1 MTKIKK
7 VLAALLALL
16 MIFSSV
22 SVMAFADDSTVNG
35 TTVTFA
41 TKFFKQVDG
50 SWVETTRAKPG
61 ETVKARV
68 YLGTDYFS
76 NSSDLLFFYD
86 KGFFT
91 HSYGEYNELEVN
103 REEGSF
109 AKVNG
114 ASGYFMTDANIDL
127 SDLAAKGYV
136 DSDFLASHGAFAV
149 SLMLGVDNN
158 VKYSADTWL
167 FEFTLKV
174 ADDATGEGDL
184 FVVENTVKT
193 AGTREDA
200 HIDVPRGEADGGL
213 FNIESMALWTPTVV
227 ISSQPV
233 SVMST
238 LVFKAED
245 ATTVTGQTEFS
256 GVIGTAVTAPT
267 VEKTGYTFVG
277 WKNES
282 GEIVAAPTEIP
293 AENLTLTAE
302 WVKNVTV
309 TFDTDGGSTIDPAPY
324 TDKTPGTELVA
335 PADPTKEG
343 YTFLGWMDASGNVVE
358 IPNVFPTSDVT
369 YTAKW
374 ALNVKM
380 NFIVDGEVKQSFDG
394 YAGQE
399 FDTSKVNEPS
409 KTGYYF
415 IGWSSSVPSSF
426 PEATTDYVAQW
437 DTYTYEVRY
446 YVDGAFVATNRVPYG
461 SVIKTDVPG
470 ASAPVGYELTG
481 WFTDPDCTVPFVEG
495 TVMSAAN
502 LKLYAK
508 TKVKTYTST
517 FNAAGGKF
525 ADGKEETT
533 VDTDYGEAIIAPAAP
548 TLEGYTFA
556 GWTPDV
562 GFMDENGGKTY
573 YATWVANDYN
583 VVYYVD
589 GEVYDTLDIAFGEK
603 LEVPSEPG
611 RTGRTFIG
619 WTDTEG
625 SDTIVDPTTFV
636 MNESG
641 YKFYAVFS
649 DNTYN
654 AIFYLTQADK
664 DNGVVFKTVPTVY
677 GQQIAAPEATARAGY
692 TFLAWSPAPGAMP
705 ANDLEFVG
713 TWKANTYTIK
723 FFIDADAAE
732 ALETVT
738 ADFGETIAAPKTPSK
753 EGYTF
758 VEWSPEVPETMP
770 VVEGEFLRINATWKV
785 NEYTIAFDSD
795 GGTPVSPITQD
806 YGTAVTAPAAPTKT
820 GYDFVGWFAD
830 GADEAYVFTTM
841 PAIDNETATLTLTAR
856 WTAKSYD
863 PKDGLGVKF
872 NANGGAFA
880 DGETEKLVAATFNEA
895 ITAPEGDPVRSGYD
909 FLGWSKN
916 SGATIP
922 AELGTL
928 TQEITAD
935 STVVF
940 YAVWKV
946 ETYPAENGIT
956 FNADGG
962 AFVDGETVKRVAAT
976 YGEAIAAPAAP
987 TRTGYTFEGW
997 ASESGAQ
1004 TGSHDL
1010 GNLTVDLDETTL
1022 TYYAAWKAI
1031 SYSENNGVKFDA
1043 NTGAF
1048 ANGMTTVRVAAT
1060 FDQPIVAPA
1069 EEPIKAGHTFK
1080 GWAATSTAT
1089 EPLESLGNL
1098 TQVIDPDAP
1107 LTFYAVWE
1115 KETYIGKITFN
1126 ANNGAFD
1133 DGETVKAID
1142 ITFGDAIVAPGVPTR
1157 TGYVFKG
1164 WATSAGALAGS
1175 TDLGNLTTDLSDTSI
1190 TYYAVWAEADG
1201 VEYTVKVYIM
1211 NTEGVYGDPE
1221 VKVTTGK
1228 TGDAVSAD
1236 KFYTLTD
1243 GLVLDSAYADE
1254 ARTGV
1259 IAADGSTVLE
1269 VHIKRNTY
1277 TFSVIVDGV
1286 LTKNDYYFGAI
1297 VAEPETP
1304 SKVGYTFTGW
1314 DGTVPATMPAND
1326 VTVTATWKI
1335 NQYTITFDTDGGTV
1349 IAPITQDYN
1358 TAVAR
1363 PADPTKTGYTFAG
1376 WDKTI
1381 PENMPAEN
1389 ITVKALWTINQY
1401 TITFDTDGGRDVP
1414 AITQDYGTDVAAPAD
1429 PTKTGYTFAGWDK
1442 AIPATMPAEN
1452 VTITAKWNVNQYTI
1466 TFDTDGGNSI
1476 APITQD
1482 FGTDVVAPADPTKT
1496 GYTFA
1501 GWDREIPS
1509 TMPAE
1514 SITVK
1519 AQWKINQYT
1528 ITFDTDGGTAIDPIT
1543 QDYNTA
1549 VVAPA
1554 DPTKEGY
1561 TFAGWDATIPATM
1574 PAKDT
1579 VIKAKWT
1586 VNKYTITFDVDGGSY
1601 VAPITQNY
1609 GTEIVAPADPTKTG
1623 YTFAGW
1629 DTEIPST
1636 MPAGDM
1642 TIKAKWT
1649 VNQYTITVD
1658 TDGGT
1663 AIAPITQDYG
1673 TDVVAPA
1680 APTKTGYTFA
1690 GWSEAFPSTMPAGD
1704 MTIKALWTVKTFDP
1718 EVNGKGVKFNANG
1731 GAFADGSTETLV
1743 KATFGEA
1750 IAAPAAPVRAGYTFA
1765 GWAAT
1770 AESKVALA
1778 DLGTLDVDLDDGE
1791 VIFYAVWTEADG
1803 VNYSVEIY
1811 VQATDGSYAL
1821 SKTETASGKTG
1832 SAVTVEGFYT
1842 VEEGFEHNAAHE
1854 GAVESGVIAADGSTV
1869 LKVYIARKTYSASF
1883 EGVEEPVKALYGA
1896 PIAAPAAP
1904 AVPGKTFIKWVDADG
1919 NEPSTMPIGGASF
1932 TAVYETLTY
1941 NVKYYVD
1948 GEFKGSYRLSSGTA
1962 IPTSYIGYEV
1972 PEGYEFSGWFTD
1984 SAMTIALADGAVV
1997 EAADVS
2003 LYGKTTA
2010 KIVNVVFS
2018 AGEGA
2023 FADGATEKTVPTAFG
2038 DLIVAPADDQLVRE
2052 GYKFVGWDREV
2063 GYLDTMTPATYVAT
2077 WEAIA
2082 DKYTVTFI
2090 SNGEEYEK
2098 FTMAVGEVIDFPA
2111 DPYLEGATFDGWYDD
2126 NGVRL
2131 VEGAIMPAADVV
2143 YTARFV
2149 TTGYTVRFYQY
2160 EASEHGPAGVEN
2172 PQFIDYTYTAGVKYG
2187 DEIVLP
2193 ATPTTVNT
2201 NHYTFLGWFDADG
2214 NKYEAGATMPA
2225 LADGETELKLYPR
2238 YERITVKLVPADG
2251 TTTVIER
2258 YTTGKVI
2265 VKEQLA
2271 DNTVTDTVYQPAT
2284 AGDYSRWFIYGL
2296 PGSRLSGTNIK
2307 NGKYFTVKGDG
2318 RFVITPVNGNGYGT
2332 GALVQVYDCA
2342 TGEDVLV
2349 EQFYI
2354 VYFGDL
2360 DGDAKVTSFDLTL
2373 AKTEIGKKVWS
2384 SSRKGIPY
2392 MVKAADLDGDT
2403 KFTSFDLSVL
2413 IAVIGKTKK
2422 IDQVTGIA
2430 S

>member
-1 MTKIKK
+1 
-7 VLAALLALL
+7 
-16 MIFSSV
+16 
-22 SVMAFADDSTVNG
+22 
-35 TTVTFA
+35 
-41 TKFFKQVDG
+41 
-50 SWVETTRAKPG
+50 
-61 ETVKARV
+61 
-68 YLGTDYFS
+68 
-76 NSSDLLFFYD
+76 
-86 KGFFT
+86 
-91 HSYGEYNELEVN
+91 
-103 REEGSF
+103 
-109 AKVNG
+109 
-114 ASGYFMTDANIDL
+114 
-127 SDLAAKGYV
+127 
-136 DSDFLASHGAFAV
+136 
-149 SLMLGVDNN
+149 
-158 VKYSADTWL
+158 
-167 FEFTLKV
+167 
-174 ADDATGEGDL
+174 
-184 FVVENTVKT
+184 
-193 AGTREDA
+193 
-200 HIDVPRGEADGGL
+200 
-213 FNIESMALWTPTVV
+213 
-227 ISSQPV
+227 
-233 SVMST
+233 
-238 LVFKAED
+238 
-245 ATTVTGQTEFS
+245 
-256 GVIGTAVTAPT
+256 
-267 VEKTGYTFVG
+267 
-277 WKNES
+277 
-282 GEIVAAPTEIP
+282 
-293 AENLTLTAE
+293 
-302 WVKNVTV
+302 
-309 TFDTDGGSTIDPAPY
+309 
-324 TDKTPGTELVA
+324 
-335 PADPTKEG
+335 
-343 YTFLGWMDASGNVVE
+343 
-358 IPNVFPTSDVT
+358 
-369 YTAKW
+369 
-374 ALNVKM
+374 
-380 NFIVDGEVKQSFDG
+380 
-394 YAGQE
+394 
-399 FDTSKVNEPS
+399 
-409 KTGYYF
+409 
-415 IGWSSSVPSSF
+415 
-426 PEATTDYVAQW
+426 
-437 DTYTYEVRY
+437 
-446 YVDGAFVATNRVPYG
+446 
-461 SVIKTDVPG
+461 
-470 ASAPVGYELTG
+470 
-481 WFTDPDCTVPFVEG
+481 
-495 TVMSAAN
+495 
-502 LKLYAK
+502 
-508 TKVKTYTST
+508 
-517 FNAAGGKF
+517 
-525 ADGKEETT
+525 
-533 VDTDYGEAIIAPAAP
+533 
-548 TLEGYTFA
+548 
-556 GWTPDV
+556 
-562 GFMDENGGKTY
+562 
-573 YATWVANDYN
+573 
-583 VVYYVD
+583 
-589 GEVYDTLDIAFGEK
+589 
-603 LEVPSEPG
+603 
-611 RTGRTFIG
+611 
-619 WTDTEG
+619 
-625 SDTIVDPTTFV
+625 
-636 MNESG
+636 
-641 YKFYAVFS
+641 
-649 DNTYN
+649 
-654 AIFYLTQADK
+654 
-664 DNGVVFKTVPTVY
+664 
-677 GQQIAAPEATARAGY
+677 
-692 TFLAWSPAPGAMP
+692 
-705 ANDLEFVG
+705 
-713 TWKANTYTIK
+713 
-723 FFIDADAAE
+723 
-732 ALETVT
+732 
-738 ADFGETIAAPKTPSK
+738 
-753 EGYTF
+753 
-758 VEWSPEVPETMP
+758 
-770 VVEGEFLRINATWKV
+770 
-785 NEYTIAFDSD
+785 
-795 GGTPVSPITQD
+795 
-806 YGTAVTAPAAPTKT
+806 
-820 GYDFVGWFAD
+820 
-830 GADEAYVFTTM
+830 
-841 PAIDNETATLTLTAR
+841 
-856 WTAKSYD
+856 
-863 PKDGLGVKF
+863 
-872 NANGGAFA
+872 
-880 DGETEKLVAATFNEA
+880 
-895 ITAPEGDPVRSGYD
+895 
-909 FLGWSKN
+909 
-916 SGATIP
+916 
-922 AELGTL
+922 
-928 TQEITAD
+928 
-935 STVVF
+935 
-940 YAVWKV
+940 
-946 ETYPAENGIT
+946 
-956 FNADGG
+956 
-962 AFVDGETVKRVAAT
+962 
-976 YGEAIAAPAAP
+976 
-987 TRTGYTFEGW
+987 
-997 ASESGAQ
+997 
-1004 TGSHDL
+1004 
-1010 GNLTVDLDETTL
+1010 
-1022 TYYAAWKAI
+1022 
-1031 SYSENNGVKFDA
+1031 
-1043 NTGAF
+1043 
-1048 ANGMTTVRVAAT
+1048 
-1060 FDQPIVAPA
+1060 
-1069 EEPIKAGHTFK
+1069 
-1080 GWAATSTAT
+1080 
-1089 EPLESLGNL
+1089 
-1098 TQVIDPDAP
+1098 
-1107 LTFYAVWE
+1107 
-1115 KETYIGKITFN
+1115 
-1126 ANNGAFD
+1126 
-1133 DGETVKAID
+1133 
-1142 ITFGDAIVAPGVPTR
+1142 
-1157 TGYVFKG
+1157 
-1164 WATSAGALAGS
+1164 
-1175 TDLGNLTTDLSDTSI
+1175 
-1190 TYYAVWAEADG
+1190 
-1201 VEYTVKVYIM
+1201 
-1211 NTEGVYGDPE
+1211 
-1221 VKVTTGK
+1221 
-1228 TGDAVSAD
+1228 
-1236 KFYTLTD
+1236 
-1243 GLVLDSAYADE
+1243 
-1254 ARTGV
+1254 
-1259 IAADGSTVLE
+1259 
-1269 VHIKRNTY
+1269 
-1277 TFSVIVDGV
+1277 
-1286 LTKNDYYFGAI
+1286 
-1297 VAEPETP
+1297 
-1304 SKVGYTFTGW
+1304 
-1314 DGTVPATMPAND
+1314 
-1326 VTVTATWKI
+1326 
-1335 NQYTITFDTDGGTV
+1335 
-1349 IAPITQDYN
+1349 
-1358 TAVAR
+1358 
-1363 PADPTKTGYTFAG
+1363 
-1376 WDKTI
+1376 
-1381 PENMPAEN
+1381 
-1389 ITVKALWTINQY
+1389 
-1401 TITFDTDGGRDVP
+1401 
-1414 AITQDYGTDVAAPAD
+1414 
-1429 PTKTGYTFAGWDK
+1429 
-1442 AIPATMPAEN
+1442 
-1452 VTITAKWNVNQYTI
+1452 
-1466 TFDTDGGNSI
+1466 
-1476 APITQD
+1476 
-1482 FGTDVVAPADPTKT
+1482 
-1496 GYTFA
+1496 
-1501 GWDREIPS
+1501 
-1509 TMPAE
+1509 MPAE

-1984 SAMTIALADGAVV
+1984 SAMTTALADGAVV

-2258 YTTGKVI
+2258 YTTGKAI

-2271 DNTVTDTVYQPAT
+2271 DNTVTDTIYQPAT

>member
-22 SVMAFADDSTVNG
+22 SVMAFADNSTVNG

-200 HIDVPRGEADGGL
+200 HIDVPRGEADGTL
-213 FNIESMALWTPTVV
+213 DNILSMAEWTPTVV

-394 YAGQE
+394 YAGQA

-495 TVMSAAN
+495 TVMGAAN
-502 LKLYAK
+502 LKLYTK

-962 AFVDGETVKRVAAT
+962 AFADGETVKRIAAT
-976 YGEAIAAPAAP
+976 YGEAIEAPAAP

-1031 SYSENNGVKFDA
+1031 SYSENNGVRFDA

-1133 DGETVKAID
+1133 DGDTVKAID

-1164 WATSAGALAGS
+1164 WAASAGALAGS

-1401 TITFDTDGGRDVP
+1401 TITFDTDGGSDVP

-1429 PTKTGYTFAGWDK
+1429 PTKTGYTFAGWD
-1442 AIPATMPAEN
+1442 
-1452 VTITAKWNVNQYTI
+1452 
-1466 TFDTDGGNSI
+1466 
-1476 APITQD
+1476 
-1482 FGTDVVAPADPTKT
+1482 
-1496 GYTFA
+1496 
-1501 GWDREIPS
+1501 REIPS
-1509 TMPAE
+1509 TMLAE

-1519 AQWKINQYT
+1519 AQWNINQYT

-1680 APTKTGYTFA
+1680 APTKTGYTFT

-1821 SKTETASGKTG
+1821 SKTETATGKTG

-1896 PIAAPAAP
+1896 PIVAPAAP

-1984 SAMTIALADGAVV
+1984 SAMTTALADGAVV

-2126 NGVRL
+2126 NGVKL

-2271 DNTVTDTVYQPAT
+2271 DNTVTDTIYQPAT

-2296 PGSRLSGTNIK
+2296 PGRRLSSNNIK

-2360 DGDAKVTSFDLTL
+2360 DGDAKVTSTDSTL
-2373 AKTEIGKKVWS
+2373 LEKEISNTQWS
-2384 SSRKGIPY
+2384 NPRRGIPY
-2392 MVKAADLDGDT
+2392 LIKAANLDGGARVDST
-2403 KFTSFDLSVL
+2403 DSSLLNRVISGAAT
-2413 IAVIGKTKK
+2413 INQVIGK
-2422 IDQVTGIA
+2422 V

>member
-256 GVIGTAVTAPT
+256 GVIGTVVTAPT

-343 YTFLGWMDASGNVVE
+343 YTFLGWMDANGNVVE

-394 YAGQE
+394 YAGQA

-495 TVMSAAN
+495 TVMGAAN

-962 AFVDGETVKRVAAT
+962 AFADGETVKRVAAT

-1031 SYSENNGVKFDA
+1031 SYSENNGVRFDA

-1080 GWAATSTAT
+1080 GWAATSTAA

-1175 TDLGNLTTDLSDTSI
+1175 TDLGNLITDLSDTSI

-1314 DGTVPATMPAND
+1314 DGTVPATMPANN

-1389 ITVKALWTINQY
+1389 IIVKALWTINQY
-1401 TITFDTDGGRDVP
+1401 TITFDTDGGS
-1414 AITQDYGTDVAAPAD
+1414 DVA
-1429 PTKTGYTFAGWDK
+1429 
-1442 AIPATMPAEN
+1442 
-1452 VTITAKWNVNQYTI
+1452 
-1466 TFDTDGGNSI
+1466 
-1476 APITQD
+1476 
-1482 FGTDVVAPADPTKT
+1482 
-1496 GYTFA
+1496 
-1501 GWDREIPS
+1501 
-1509 TMPAE
+1509 
-1514 SITVK
+1514 
-1519 AQWKINQYT
+1519 
-1528 ITFDTDGGTAIDPIT
+1528 PIT

-1821 SKTETASGKTG
+1821 SKTETATGKTG

-1984 SAMTIALADGAVV
+1984 SAMTVALADGAVV

-2296 PGSRLSGTNIK
+2296 PGRRLSSNNIK

-2318 RFVITPVNGNGYGT
+2318 RFEITPVNGNGYGT

-2342 TGEDVLV
+2342 TGKDVLV

-2360 DGDAKVTSFDLTL
+2360 DGDAKVTSTDSTL
-2373 AKTEIGKKVWS
+2373 LEKEISNTQWS
-2384 SSRKGIPY
+2384 NPRRGIPY
-2392 MVKAADLDGDT
+2392 LIKAANLDGGARVDST
-2403 KFTSFDLSVL
+2403 DSSLLNRVISGAAT
-2413 IAVIGKTKK
+2413 INQVIGK
-2422 IDQVTGIA
+2422 V

>member
-1 MTKIKK
+1 
-7 VLAALLALL
+7 
-16 MIFSSV
+16 
-22 SVMAFADDSTVNG
+22 
-35 TTVTFA
+35 
-41 TKFFKQVDG
+41 
-50 SWVETTRAKPG
+50 
-61 ETVKARV
+61 
-68 YLGTDYFS
+68 
-76 NSSDLLFFYD
+76 
-86 KGFFT
+86 
-91 HSYGEYNELEVN
+91 
-103 REEGSF
+103 
-109 AKVNG
+109 
-114 ASGYFMTDANIDL
+114 
-127 SDLAAKGYV
+127 
-136 DSDFLASHGAFAV
+136 
-149 SLMLGVDNN
+149 
-158 VKYSADTWL
+158 
-167 FEFTLKV
+167 
-174 ADDATGEGDL
+174 
-184 FVVENTVKT
+184 
-193 AGTREDA
+193 
-200 HIDVPRGEADGGL
+200 
-213 FNIESMALWTPTVV
+213 
-227 ISSQPV
+227 
-233 SVMST
+233 
-238 LVFKAED
+238 
-245 ATTVTGQTEFS
+245 
-256 GVIGTAVTAPT
+256 
-267 VEKTGYTFVG
+267 
-277 WKNES
+277 
-282 GEIVAAPTEIP
+282 
-293 AENLTLTAE
+293 
-302 WVKNVTV
+302 
-309 TFDTDGGSTIDPAPY
+309 
-324 TDKTPGTELVA
+324 
-335 PADPTKEG
+335 
-343 YTFLGWMDASGNVVE
+343 
-358 IPNVFPTSDVT
+358 
-369 YTAKW
+369 
-374 ALNVKM
+374 
-380 NFIVDGEVKQSFDG
+380 
-394 YAGQE
+394 
-399 FDTSKVNEPS
+399 
-409 KTGYYF
+409 
-415 IGWSSSVPSSF
+415 
-426 PEATTDYVAQW
+426 
-437 DTYTYEVRY
+437 
-446 YVDGAFVATNRVPYG
+446 
-461 SVIKTDVPG
+461 
-470 ASAPVGYELTG
+470 
-481 WFTDPDCTVPFVEG
+481 
-495 TVMSAAN
+495 
-502 LKLYAK
+502 
-508 TKVKTYTST
+508 
-517 FNAAGGKF
+517 
-525 ADGKEETT
+525 
-533 VDTDYGEAIIAPAAP
+533 
-548 TLEGYTFA
+548 
-556 GWTPDV
+556 
-562 GFMDENGGKTY
+562 
-573 YATWVANDYN
+573 
-583 VVYYVD
+583 
-589 GEVYDTLDIAFGEK
+589 
-603 LEVPSEPG
+603 
-611 RTGRTFIG
+611 
-619 WTDTEG
+619 
-625 SDTIVDPTTFV
+625 
-636 MNESG
+636 
-641 YKFYAVFS
+641 
-649 DNTYN
+649 
-654 AIFYLTQADK
+654 
-664 DNGVVFKTVPTVY
+664 
-677 GQQIAAPEATARAGY
+677 
-692 TFLAWSPAPGAMP
+692 MP

-962 AFVDGETVKRVAAT
+962 AFADGETVKRVAAT

-1277 TFSVIVDGV
+1277 TFSVVVDGV

-1314 DGTVPATMPAND
+1314 DGTVPATMPANN

-1389 ITVKALWTINQY
+1389 IIVKALWTINQY
-1401 TITFDTDGGRDVP
+1401 TIIFDTDGGSDVP

-1984 SAMTIALADGAVV
+1984 SAMTTALAEGAVV

-2098 FTMAVGEVIDFPA
+2098 FTMAVGEVIDFPSE
-2111 DPYLEGATFDGWYDD
+2111 PYVEGSTFDGWYDA
-2126 NGVRL
+2126 NGVKL

-2307 NGKYFTVKGDG
+2307 NGKYFAVKGDG

>member
-200 HIDVPRGEADGGL
+200 HIDVPRGEADGTL
-213 FNIESMALWTPTVV
+213 DNILSMAEWTPTVV

-394 YAGQE
+394 YAGQA

-502 LKLYAK
+502 LKLYTK

-962 AFVDGETVKRVAAT
+962 AFADGETVKRVAAT

-1031 SYSENNGVKFDA
+1031 SYSENNGVRFDA

-1060 FDQPIVAPA
+1060 FDQPIIAPA

-1314 DGTVPATMPAND
+1314 DGTVPATMPANN

-1389 ITVKALWTINQY
+1389 ITVKALWTVNQY
-1401 TITFDTDGGRDVP
+1401 TITFDTDGGSDVP

-1429 PTKTGYTFAGWDK
+1429 PTKT
-1442 AIPATMPAEN
+1442 
-1452 VTITAKWNVNQYTI
+1452 
-1466 TFDTDGGNSI
+1466 
-1476 APITQD
+1476 
-1482 FGTDVVAPADPTKT
+1482 
-1496 GYTFA
+1496 
-1501 GWDREIPS
+1501 
-1509 TMPAE
+1509 
-1514 SITVK
+1514 
-1519 AQWKINQYT
+1519 
-1528 ITFDTDGGTAIDPIT
+1528 
-1543 QDYNTA
+1543 
-1549 VVAPA
+1549 
-1554 DPTKEGY
+1554 GY

-1609 GTEIVAPADPTKTG
+1609 GAEIVAPADPTKTG

-1821 SKTETASGKTG
+1821 SKTETATGKTG

-1854 GAVESGVIAADGSTV
+1854 GAVESGVIVADGSTV

-1904 AVPGKTFIKWVDADG
+1904 AVSGKTFIKWVDADG

-2090 SNGEEYEK
+2090 FNGEEYEK

-2296 PGSRLSGTNIK
+2296 PSRVSGSNMK

-2318 RFVITPVNGNGYGT
+2318 RFDITPVNGNGYGT

-2360 DGDAKVTSFDLTL
+2360 DGNARVTINDKALLNSELNSKHWSL
-2373 AKTEIGKKVWS
+2373 A
-2384 SSRKGIPY
+2384 RNGIYY
-2392 MVKAADLDGDT
+2392 MIKAADLDGNGRVTINDLG
-2403 KFTSFDLSVL
+2403 KFNN
-2413 IAVIGKTKK
+2413 VIDKK
-2422 IDQVTGIA
+2422 MTVDQVSGTA
-2430 S
+2430 K

>member
-136 DSDFLASHGAFAV
+136 DSNFLASHGAFAV

-200 HIDVPRGEADGGL
+200 HIDVPRGEADGTL
-213 FNIESMALWTPTVV
+213 DNILSMAEWTPTVV

-256 GVIGTAVTAPT
+256 GVIGTVVTAPT

-293 AENLTLTAE
+293 AEDLTLTAE

-343 YTFLGWMDASGNVVE
+343 YTFLGWMDADGNVVE

-495 TVMSAAN
+495 TVMGAAN

-589 GEVYDTLDIAFGEK
+589 GEVYDTIDIAFGEK

-723 FFIDADAAE
+723 FFIDADATE

-962 AFVDGETVKRVAAT
+962 AFADGETVKRVAAT

-1031 SYSENNGVKFDA
+1031 SYSENNGVRFDA

-1080 GWAATSTAT
+1080 GWAATSTAA

-1142 ITFGDAIVAPGVPTR
+1142 ITFGDAIVAPGVPAR

-1277 TFSVIVDGV
+1277 TFSVVVDGV

-1314 DGTVPATMPAND
+1314 DGTVPATMPANN

-1401 TITFDTDGGRDVP
+1401 TIIFDTDGGSDVP

-1466 TFDTDGGNSI
+1466 TFDTDGGS
-1476 APITQD
+1476 
-1482 FGTDVVAPADPTKT
+1482 
-1496 GYTFA
+1496 
-1501 GWDREIPS
+1501 
-1509 TMPAE
+1509 
-1514 SITVK
+1514 
-1519 AQWKINQYT
+1519 
-1528 ITFDTDGGTAIDPIT
+1528 AIDPIT

-1984 SAMTIALADGAVV
+1984 SAMTTALAEGAVV

-2098 FTMAVGEVIDFPA
+2098 FTMAVGEVIDFPSE
-2111 DPYLEGATFDGWYDD
+2111 PYVEGSTFDGWYDA
-2126 NGVRL
+2126 NGVKL

-2296 PGSRLSGTNIK
+2296 PSRVSGSNMK

-2360 DGDAKVTSFDLTL
+2360 DGNARVTINDKALLNSELNSKHWSL
-2373 AKTEIGKKVWS
+2373 A
-2384 SSRKGIPY
+2384 RNGIYY
-2392 MVKAADLDGDT
+2392 MIKAADLDGNGRVTINDLG
-2403 KFTSFDLSVL
+2403 KFNN
-2413 IAVIGKTKK
+2413 VIDKK
-2422 IDQVTGIA
+2422 MTVDQVSGTA
-2430 S
+2430 K

>member
-1 MTKIKK
+1 
-7 VLAALLALL
+7 
-16 MIFSSV
+16 
-22 SVMAFADDSTVNG
+22 
-35 TTVTFA
+35 
-41 TKFFKQVDG
+41 
-50 SWVETTRAKPG
+50 
-61 ETVKARV
+61 
-68 YLGTDYFS
+68 
-76 NSSDLLFFYD
+76 
-86 KGFFT
+86 
-91 HSYGEYNELEVN
+91 
-103 REEGSF
+103 
-109 AKVNG
+109 
-114 ASGYFMTDANIDL
+114 
-127 SDLAAKGYV
+127 
-136 DSDFLASHGAFAV
+136 
-149 SLMLGVDNN
+149 
-158 VKYSADTWL
+158 
-167 FEFTLKV
+167 
-174 ADDATGEGDL
+174 
-184 FVVENTVKT
+184 
-193 AGTREDA
+193 
-200 HIDVPRGEADGGL
+200 
-213 FNIESMALWTPTVV
+213 
-227 ISSQPV
+227 
-233 SVMST
+233 
-238 LVFKAED
+238 
-245 ATTVTGQTEFS
+245 
-256 GVIGTAVTAPT
+256 
-267 VEKTGYTFVG
+267 
-277 WKNES
+277 
-282 GEIVAAPTEIP
+282 
-293 AENLTLTAE
+293 
-302 WVKNVTV
+302 
-309 TFDTDGGSTIDPAPY
+309 
-324 TDKTPGTELVA
+324 
-335 PADPTKEG
+335 
-343 YTFLGWMDASGNVVE
+343 
-358 IPNVFPTSDVT
+358 
-369 YTAKW
+369 
-374 ALNVKM
+374 
-380 NFIVDGEVKQSFDG
+380 
-394 YAGQE
+394 
-399 FDTSKVNEPS
+399 
-409 KTGYYF
+409 
-415 IGWSSSVPSSF
+415 
-426 PEATTDYVAQW
+426 
-437 DTYTYEVRY
+437 
-446 YVDGAFVATNRVPYG
+446 
-461 SVIKTDVPG
+461 
-470 ASAPVGYELTG
+470 
-481 WFTDPDCTVPFVEG
+481 
-495 TVMSAAN
+495 
-502 LKLYAK
+502 
-508 TKVKTYTST
+508 
-517 FNAAGGKF
+517 
-525 ADGKEETT
+525 
-533 VDTDYGEAIIAPAAP
+533 
-548 TLEGYTFA
+548 
-556 GWTPDV
+556 
-562 GFMDENGGKTY
+562 
-573 YATWVANDYN
+573 
-583 VVYYVD
+583 
-589 GEVYDTLDIAFGEK
+589 
-603 LEVPSEPG
+603 
-611 RTGRTFIG
+611 
-619 WTDTEG
+619 
-625 SDTIVDPTTFV
+625 

-758 VEWSPEVPETMP
+758 VEWSPEVSETMP

-962 AFVDGETVKRVAAT
+962 AFADGETVKRIAAT

-1031 SYSENNGVKFDA
+1031 SYSENNGVRFDA

-1401 TITFDTDGGRDVP
+1401 TITFDTDGGSDVP

-1429 PTKTGYTFAGWDK
+1429 PTKIGYTFAGWDK

-1731 GAFADGSTETLV
+1731 GTFADGSTETLV

-1984 SAMTIALADGAVV
+1984 SAMTTALADGAVV

-2023 FADGATEKTVPTAFG
+2023 FADGATEKTVPTTFG

-2098 FTMAVGEVIDFPA
+2098 FTMAVDEVIDFPA

-2126 NGVRL
+2126 NGVKL

-2296 PGSRLSGTNIK
+2296 PSRVSGSNMK

-2318 RFVITPVNGNGYGT
+2318 RFDITPVNGNGYGT

-2360 DGDAKVTSFDLTL
+2360 DGNARVTVSDRALL
-2373 AKTEIGKKVWS
+2373 QEEIGAKAWS
-2384 SSRKGIPY
+2384 STRNGTPY
-2392 MVKAADLDGDT
+2392 LIKAADLDGN
-2403 KFTSFDLSVL
+2403 KR
-2413 IAVIGKTKK
+2413 IAIADSGLLAEVVARSKT
-2422 IDQVTGIA
+2422 INQVTGIA

>member
-136 DSDFLASHGAFAV
+136 DSNFLASHGAFAV

-394 YAGQE
+394 YAGQA

-962 AFVDGETVKRVAAT
+962 AFADGETVKRVAAT

-1031 SYSENNGVKFDA
+1031 SYSENNGVRFDA

-1269 VHIKRNTY
+1269 AHIKRNTY

-1389 ITVKALWTINQY
+1389 IIVKALWTINQY
-1401 TITFDTDGGRDVP
+1401 TIIFDTDGGSDVP
-1414 AITQDYGTDVAAPAD
+1414 AITQDYGTDVA
-1429 PTKTGYTFAGWDK
+1429 
-1442 AIPATMPAEN
+1442 
-1452 VTITAKWNVNQYTI
+1452 
-1466 TFDTDGGNSI
+1466 
-1476 APITQD
+1476 
-1482 FGTDVVAPADPTKT
+1482 APADPTKT

-1519 AQWKINQYT
+1519 AQWNINQYT

-1821 SKTETASGKTG
+1821 SKTETATGKTG

-1883 EGVEEPVKALYGA
+1883 EGVDEPVKALYGA

-1984 SAMTIALADGAVV
+1984 SAMTTALADGAVV

-2296 PGSRLSGTNIK
+2296 PSRVSGSNMK

-2318 RFVITPVNGNGYGT
+2318 RFDITPVNGNGYGT

-2360 DGDAKVTSFDLTL
+2360 DGNARVTINDKALLNSELNSKHWSL
-2373 AKTEIGKKVWS
+2373 A
-2384 SSRKGIPY
+2384 RNGIYY
-2392 MVKAADLDGDT
+2392 MIKAADLDGNGRVTINDLG
-2403 KFTSFDLSVL
+2403 KFNN
-2413 IAVIGKTKK
+2413 VIDKK
-2422 IDQVTGIA
+2422 MTVDQVSGTA
-2430 S
+2430 K

>member
-1 MTKIKK
+1 MRYKY
-7 VLAALLALL
+7 
-16 MIFSSV
+16 
-22 SVMAFADDSTVNG
+22 
-35 TTVTFA
+35 
-41 TKFFKQVDG
+41 
-50 SWVETTRAKPG
+50 
-61 ETVKARV
+61 V
-68 YLGTDYFS
+68 Y
-76 NSSDLLFFYD
+76 N
-86 KGFFT
+86 
-91 HSYGEYNELEVN
+91 
-103 REEGSF
+103 
-109 AKVNG
+109 
-114 ASGYFMTDANIDL
+114 
-127 SDLAAKGYV
+127 
-136 DSDFLASHGAFAV
+136 
-149 SLMLGVDNN
+149 
-158 VKYSADTWL
+158 
-167 FEFTLKV
+167 
-174 ADDATGEGDL
+174 
-184 FVVENTVKT
+184 
-193 AGTREDA
+193 
-200 HIDVPRGEADGGL
+200 
-213 FNIESMALWTPTVV
+213 
-227 ISSQPV
+227 
-233 SVMST
+233 
-238 LVFKAED
+238 
-245 ATTVTGQTEFS
+245 
-256 GVIGTAVTAPT
+256 
-267 VEKTGYTFVG
+267 
-277 WKNES
+277 
-282 GEIVAAPTEIP
+282 
-293 AENLTLTAE
+293 
-302 WVKNVTV
+302 
-309 TFDTDGGSTIDPAPY
+309 
-324 TDKTPGTELVA
+324 
-335 PADPTKEG
+335 
-343 YTFLGWMDASGNVVE
+343 
-358 IPNVFPTSDVT
+358 
-369 YTAKW
+369 
-374 ALNVKM
+374 
-380 NFIVDGEVKQSFDG
+380 
-394 YAGQE
+394 
-399 FDTSKVNEPS
+399 
-409 KTGYYF
+409 
-415 IGWSSSVPSSF
+415 
-426 PEATTDYVAQW
+426 
-437 DTYTYEVRY
+437 
-446 YVDGAFVATNRVPYG
+446 
-461 SVIKTDVPG
+461 
-470 ASAPVGYELTG
+470 
-481 WFTDPDCTVPFVEG
+481 
-495 TVMSAAN
+495 
-502 LKLYAK
+502 
-508 TKVKTYTST
+508 
-517 FNAAGGKF
+517 
-525 ADGKEETT
+525 
-533 VDTDYGEAIIAPAAP
+533 
-548 TLEGYTFA
+548 
-556 GWTPDV
+556 
-562 GFMDENGGKTY
+562 
-573 YATWVANDYN
+573 
-583 VVYYVD
+583 
-589 GEVYDTLDIAFGEK
+589 
-603 LEVPSEPG
+603 
-611 RTGRTFIG
+611 
-619 WTDTEG
+619 
-625 SDTIVDPTTFV
+625 
-636 MNESG
+636 
-641 YKFYAVFS
+641 
-649 DNTYN
+649 
-654 AIFYLTQADK
+654 
-664 DNGVVFKTVPTVY
+664 
-677 GQQIAAPEATARAGY
+677 
-692 TFLAWSPAPGAMP
+692 
-705 ANDLEFVG
+705 
-713 TWKANTYTIK
+713 
-723 FFIDADAAE
+723 
-732 ALETVT
+732 
-738 ADFGETIAAPKTPSK
+738 
-753 EGYTF
+753 
-758 VEWSPEVPETMP
+758 
-770 VVEGEFLRINATWKV
+770 
-785 NEYTIAFDSD
+785 
-795 GGTPVSPITQD
+795 
-806 YGTAVTAPAAPTKT
+806 
-820 GYDFVGWFAD
+820 
-830 GADEAYVFTTM
+830 
-841 PAIDNETATLTLTAR
+841 
-856 WTAKSYD
+856 
-863 PKDGLGVKF
+863 
-872 NANGGAFA
+872 
-880 DGETEKLVAATFNEA
+880 
-895 ITAPEGDPVRSGYD
+895 
-909 FLGWSKN
+909 
-916 SGATIP
+916 
-922 AELGTL
+922 
-928 TQEITAD
+928 
-935 STVVF
+935 
-940 YAVWKV
+940 
-946 ETYPAENGIT
+946 
-956 FNADGG
+956 
-962 AFVDGETVKRVAAT
+962 
-976 YGEAIAAPAAP
+976 
-987 TRTGYTFEGW
+987 
-997 ASESGAQ
+997 
-1004 TGSHDL
+1004 
-1010 GNLTVDLDETTL
+1010 
-1022 TYYAAWKAI
+1022 
-1031 SYSENNGVKFDA
+1031 
-1043 NTGAF
+1043 
-1048 ANGMTTVRVAAT
+1048 
-1060 FDQPIVAPA
+1060 
-1069 EEPIKAGHTFK
+1069 
-1080 GWAATSTAT
+1080 
-1089 EPLESLGNL
+1089 
-1098 TQVIDPDAP
+1098 
-1107 LTFYAVWE
+1107 
-1115 KETYIGKITFN
+1115 
-1126 ANNGAFD
+1126 
-1133 DGETVKAID
+1133 
-1142 ITFGDAIVAPGVPTR
+1142 
-1157 TGYVFKG
+1157 
-1164 WATSAGALAGS
+1164 
-1175 TDLGNLTTDLSDTSI
+1175 
-1190 TYYAVWAEADG
+1190 
-1201 VEYTVKVYIM
+1201 
-1211 NTEGVYGDPE
+1211 
-1221 VKVTTGK
+1221 
-1228 TGDAVSAD
+1228 
-1236 KFYTLTD
+1236 
-1243 GLVLDSAYADE
+1243 
-1254 ARTGV
+1254 
-1259 IAADGSTVLE
+1259 
-1269 VHIKRNTY
+1269 
-1277 TFSVIVDGV
+1277 
-1286 LTKNDYYFGAI
+1286 
-1297 VAEPETP
+1297 
-1304 SKVGYTFTGW
+1304 
-1314 DGTVPATMPAND
+1314 
-1326 VTVTATWKI
+1326 
-1335 NQYTITFDTDGGTV
+1335 
-1349 IAPITQDYN
+1349 
-1358 TAVAR
+1358 
-1363 PADPTKTGYTFAG
+1363 
-1376 WDKTI
+1376 
-1381 PENMPAEN
+1381 
-1389 ITVKALWTINQY
+1389 
-1401 TITFDTDGGRDVP
+1401 
-1414 AITQDYGTDVAAPAD
+1414 
-1429 PTKTGYTFAGWDK
+1429 
-1442 AIPATMPAEN
+1442 
-1452 VTITAKWNVNQYTI
+1452 
-1466 TFDTDGGNSI
+1466 
-1476 APITQD
+1476 
-1482 FGTDVVAPADPTKT
+1482 TDVVAPADPTKT

-1519 AQWKINQYT
+1519 AQWKINKYT

-1811 VQATDGSYAL
+1811 VQAIDGSYAL

-1984 SAMTIALADGAVV
+1984 SAMTTALADGAVV

-2131 VEGAIMPAADVV
+2131 VEGAIMPATDVV

-2296 PGSRLSGTNIK
+2296 PGRRLSSNNIK

-2360 DGDAKVTSFDLTL
+2360 DGDAKVTSTDSTL
-2373 AKTEIGKKVWS
+2373 LEKEISNTQWS
-2384 SSRKGIPY
+2384 NPRRGIPY
-2392 MVKAADLDGDT
+2392 LIKAANLDGGARVDST
-2403 KFTSFDLSVL
+2403 DSSLLNRVISGAAT
-2413 IAVIGKTKK
+2413 INQVIGK
-2422 IDQVTGIA
+2422 V

>member
-22 SVMAFADDSTVNG
+22 SVMAFADNSTVNG

-200 HIDVPRGEADGGL
+200 HIDVPRGEADGTL
-213 FNIESMALWTPTVV
+213 DNILSMAEWTPTVV

-394 YAGQE
+394 YAGQA

-495 TVMSAAN
+495 TVMGAAN
-502 LKLYAK
+502 LKLYTK

-962 AFVDGETVKRVAAT
+962 AFADGETVKRIAAT

-1031 SYSENNGVKFDA
+1031 SYSENNGVRFDA

-1133 DGETVKAID
+1133 DGDTVKAID

-1164 WATSAGALAGS
+1164 WAASAGALAGS

-1401 TITFDTDGGRDVP
+1401 TITFDTDGGSDVP
-1414 AITQDYGTDVAAPAD
+1414 AITQDYGTDVA
-1429 PTKTGYTFAGWDK
+1429 
-1442 AIPATMPAEN
+1442 
-1452 VTITAKWNVNQYTI
+1452 
-1466 TFDTDGGNSI
+1466 
-1476 APITQD
+1476 
-1482 FGTDVVAPADPTKT
+1482 
-1496 GYTFA
+1496 
-1501 GWDREIPS
+1501 
-1509 TMPAE
+1509 
-1514 SITVK
+1514 
-1519 AQWKINQYT
+1519 
-1528 ITFDTDGGTAIDPIT
+1528 
-1543 QDYNTA
+1543 
-1549 VVAPA
+1549 
-1554 DPTKEGY
+1554 
-1561 TFAGWDATIPATM
+1561 
-1574 PAKDT
+1574 
-1579 VIKAKWT
+1579 
-1586 VNKYTITFDVDGGSY
+1586 
-1601 VAPITQNY
+1601 
-1609 GTEIVAPADPTKTG
+1609 APADPTKTG

-1680 APTKTGYTFA
+1680 APTKTGYTFT

-1821 SKTETASGKTG
+1821 SKTETATGKTG

-1896 PIAAPAAP
+1896 PIVAPAAP

-1984 SAMTIALADGAVV
+1984 SAMTTALADGAVV

-2126 NGVRL
+2126 NGVKL

-2271 DNTVTDTVYQPAT
+2271 DNTVTDTIYQPAT

-2296 PGSRLSGTNIK
+2296 PGRRLSSNNIK

-2360 DGDAKVTSFDLTL
+2360 DGDAKVTSTDSTL
-2373 AKTEIGKKVWS
+2373 LEKEISNTQWS
-2384 SSRKGIPY
+2384 NPRRGIPY
-2392 MVKAADLDGDT
+2392 LIKAANLDGGARVDST
-2403 KFTSFDLSVL
+2403 DSSLLNRVISGAAT
-2413 IAVIGKTKK
+2413 INQVIGK
-2422 IDQVTGIA
+2422 V

>member
-394 YAGQE
+394 YAGQA

-677 GQQIAAPEATARAGY
+677 GQQIAVPEATARAGY
-692 TFLAWSPAPGAMP
+692 TFLAWSPAPAAMP

-962 AFVDGETVKRVAAT
+962 AFADGETVKRVAAT

-1031 SYSENNGVKFDA
+1031 SYSENNGVRFDA

-1089 EPLESLGNL
+1089 EPLGSLGNL

-1164 WATSAGALAGS
+1164 WAASAGALAGS

-1314 DGTVPATMPAND
+1314 DGTVPATMPANN

-1401 TITFDTDGGRDVP
+1401 TITFDTDGGSDVP
-1414 AITQDYGTDVAAPAD
+1414 AITQDYGTDVAAPAA

-1442 AIPATMPAEN
+1442 AIPA
-1452 VTITAKWNVNQYTI
+1452 
-1466 TFDTDGGNSI
+1466 
-1476 APITQD
+1476 
-1482 FGTDVVAPADPTKT
+1482 
-1496 GYTFA
+1496 
-1501 GWDREIPS
+1501 

-1750 IAAPAAPVRAGYTFA
+1750 IVAPAAPVRAGYTFA

-1984 SAMTIALADGAVV
+1984 SAMTTALAEGAVV

-2271 DNTVTDTVYQPAT
+2271 DNTVTDTIYQPAT

>member
-200 HIDVPRGEADGGL
+200 HIDVPRGEADGTL
-213 FNIESMALWTPTVV
+213 DNILSMAEWTPTVV

-394 YAGQE
+394 YAGQA

-495 TVMSAAN
+495 TVMGAAN
-502 LKLYAK
+502 LKLYTK

-525 ADGKEETT
+525 VDGKEETT

-611 RTGRTFIG
+611 RTGRTFVG

-962 AFVDGETVKRVAAT
+962 AFADGETVKRIAAT

-1031 SYSENNGVKFDA
+1031 SYSENNGVRFDA

-1401 TITFDTDGGRDVP
+1401 TITFDTDGGSDVP

-1442 AIPATMPAEN
+1442 AIPATMPAED

-1496 GYTFA
+1496 GYTFT

-1528 ITFDTDGGTAIDPIT
+1528 ITFDTDGGSDVAPIT

-1658 TDGGT
+1658 TDGGS

-1704 MTIKALWTVKTFDP
+1704 VTIKALWTVKTFDP

-1750 IAAPAAPVRAGYTFA
+1750 IVAPAAPVRAGYTFA

-1778 DLGTLDVDLDDGE
+1778 DLGTLDVDLDEGE

-1821 SKTETASGKTG
+1821 SKTETATGKTG

-2193 ATPTTVNT
+2193 ETPTTVNT

-2296 PGSRLSGTNIK
+2296 PGRRLSGNNIK

-2360 DGDAKVTSFDLTL
+2360 DGDAKITPTDSSLL
-2373 AKTEIGKKVWS
+2373 KKELSKTEWS
-2384 SSRKGIPY
+2384 NPRRGIQY
-2392 MVKAADLDGDT
+2392 LIKAANLDGSARVDPT
-2403 KFTSFDLSVL
+2403 DSSLLKRVLSGAAT
-2413 IAVIGKTKK
+2413 IN
-2422 IDQVTGIA
+2422 QVTGKV

>member
-136 DSDFLASHGAFAV
+136 DSNFLASHGAFAV

-200 HIDVPRGEADGGL
+200 HIDVPRGEADGTL
-213 FNIESMALWTPTVV
+213 DNILSMVEWTPTVV

-256 GVIGTAVTAPT
+256 GVIGTVVTAPT

-394 YAGQE
+394 YAGQA

-495 TVMSAAN
+495 TVMGAAN

-723 FFIDADAAE
+723 FFIDADATE

-830 GADEAYVFTTM
+830 GADKAYVFSTM

-895 ITAPEGDPVRSGYD
+895 ITAPEGEPVRSGYD

-962 AFVDGETVKRVAAT
+962 AFADGETVKRVAAT

-1031 SYSENNGVKFDA
+1031 SYSENNGVRFDA

-1164 WATSAGALAGS
+1164 WAASAGALAGS

-1277 TFSVIVDGV
+1277 TFSVVVDGV

-1314 DGTVPATMPAND
+1314 DGTVPATMPANN

-1358 TAVAR
+1358 TAVVR
-1363 PADPTKTGYTFAG
+1363 
-1376 WDKTI
+1376 
-1381 PENMPAEN
+1381 
-1389 ITVKALWTINQY
+1389 
-1401 TITFDTDGGRDVP
+1401 
-1414 AITQDYGTDVAAPAD
+1414 PAD

-1821 SKTETASGKTG
+1821 SKTETATGKTG

-1984 SAMTIALADGAVV
+1984 SAMTTALAEGAVV

-2023 FADGATEKTVPTAFG
+2023 FTDGATEKIVPTAFG

-2098 FTMAVGEVIDFPA
+2098 FTMAVGEVIDFPSE
-2111 DPYLEGATFDGWYDD
+2111 PYVEGSTFDGWYDA
-2126 NGVRL
+2126 NGVKL

-2307 NGKYFTVKGDG
+2307 NGKYFAVKGDG

>member
-136 DSDFLASHGAFAV
+136 DSNFLASHGAFAV

-200 HIDVPRGEADGGL
+200 HIDVPRGEADGTL
-213 FNIESMALWTPTVV
+213 DNILSMAEWTPTVV

-256 GVIGTAVTAPT
+256 GVIGTVVTAPT

-394 YAGQE
+394 YAGQA

-495 TVMSAAN
+495 TVMGAAN
-502 LKLYAK
+502 LKLYTK

-841 PAIDNETATLTLTAR
+841 PATDNETATLTLTAR

-962 AFVDGETVKRVAAT
+962 AFADGETVKRVAAT
-976 YGEAIAAPAAP
+976 YGETIAAPAAP

-1277 TFSVIVDGV
+1277 TFSVVVDGV

-1314 DGTVPATMPAND
+1314 DGTVPATMPANN

-1389 ITVKALWTINQY
+1389 IIVKALWTINQY
-1401 TITFDTDGGRDVP
+1401 TITFDTDGGSDVP
-1414 AITQDYGTDVAAPAD
+1414 AITQDYGTDVA
-1429 PTKTGYTFAGWDK
+1429 
-1442 AIPATMPAEN
+1442 
-1452 VTITAKWNVNQYTI
+1452 
-1466 TFDTDGGNSI
+1466 
-1476 APITQD
+1476 
-1482 FGTDVVAPADPTKT
+1482 APADPTKT

-2098 FTMAVGEVIDFPA
+2098 FTMAVGEVIDFPSE
-2111 DPYLEGATFDGWYDD
+2111 PYVEGSTFDGWYDA
-2126 NGVRL
+2126 NGVKL

-2271 DNTVTDTVYQPAT
+2271 DNTVTDTIYQPAT
-2284 AGDYSRWFIYGL
+2284 AGDYSNWFIYGL
-2296 PGSRLSGTNIK
+2296 PSRVTGTNMK

-2360 DGDAKVTSFDLTL
+2360 DGNARVTSVDRALLQQEL
-2373 AKTEIGKKVWS
+2373 ASKEWS
-2384 SSRKGIPY
+2384 SARGRIAY
-2392 MVKAADLDGDT
+2392 MVKAADLDANRRIT
-2403 KFTSFDLSVL
+2403 AADLALLADNVARL
-2413 IAVIGKTKK
+2413 NT
-2422 IDQVTGIA
+2422 IDQVTGKA

>member
-22 SVMAFADDSTVNG
+22 SVMAFADNSTVNG

-200 HIDVPRGEADGGL
+200 HIDVPRGEADGTL
-213 FNIESMALWTPTVV
+213 DNILSMAEWTPTVV

-394 YAGQE
+394 YAGQA

-495 TVMSAAN
+495 TVMGAAN
-502 LKLYAK
+502 LKLYTK

-962 AFVDGETVKRVAAT
+962 AFADGETVKRIAAT

-1031 SYSENNGVKFDA
+1031 SYSENNGVRFDA

-1133 DGETVKAID
+1133 DGDTVKAID

-1164 WATSAGALAGS
+1164 WAASAGALAGS

-1401 TITFDTDGGRDVP
+1401 TITFDTDGGSDVP

-1429 PTKTGYTFAGWDK
+1429 PTKTGYTFAGWD
-1442 AIPATMPAEN
+1442 
-1452 VTITAKWNVNQYTI
+1452 
-1466 TFDTDGGNSI
+1466 
-1476 APITQD
+1476 
-1482 FGTDVVAPADPTKT
+1482 
-1496 GYTFA
+1496 
-1501 GWDREIPS
+1501 REIPS
-1509 TMPAE
+1509 TMLAE

-1519 AQWKINQYT
+1519 AQWNINQYT

-1680 APTKTGYTFA
+1680 APTKTGYTFT

-1821 SKTETASGKTG
+1821 SKTETATGKTG

-1896 PIAAPAAP
+1896 PIVAPAAP

-1984 SAMTIALADGAVV
+1984 SAMTTALADGAVV

-2126 NGVRL
+2126 NGVKL

-2271 DNTVTDTVYQPAT
+2271 DNTVTDTIYQPAT

-2296 PGSRLSGTNIK
+2296 PGRRLSSNNIK

-2360 DGDAKVTSFDLTL
+2360 DGDAKVTSTDSTL
-2373 AKTEIGKKVWS
+2373 LEKEISNTQWS
-2384 SSRKGIPY
+2384 NPRRGIPY
-2392 MVKAADLDGDT
+2392 LIKAANLDGGARVDST
-2403 KFTSFDLSVL
+2403 DSSLLNRVISGAAT
-2413 IAVIGKTKK
+2413 INQVIGK
-2422 IDQVTGIA
+2422 V

>member
-256 GVIGTAVTAPT
+256 GVIGTVVTAPT

-343 YTFLGWMDASGNVVE
+343 YTFLGWMDANGNVVE

-394 YAGQE
+394 YAGQA

-495 TVMSAAN
+495 TVMGAAN

-962 AFVDGETVKRVAAT
+962 AFADGETVKRVAAT

-1031 SYSENNGVKFDA
+1031 SYSENNGVRFDA

-1080 GWAATSTAT
+1080 GWAATSTAA

-1243 GLVLDSAYADE
+1243 GLVLDSAYAEE

-1401 TITFDTDGGRDVP
+1401 TITFDTDGGSDVP
-1414 AITQDYGTDVAAPAD
+1414 AITQDYGTDVA
-1429 PTKTGYTFAGWDK
+1429 
-1442 AIPATMPAEN
+1442 
-1452 VTITAKWNVNQYTI
+1452 
-1466 TFDTDGGNSI
+1466 
-1476 APITQD
+1476 
-1482 FGTDVVAPADPTKT
+1482 APADPTKT

-1519 AQWKINQYT
+1519 AQWNINQYT

-1821 SKTETASGKTG
+1821 SKTETATGKTG

-1854 GAVESGVIAADGSTV
+1854 GAVESGVIVADGSTV

-1984 SAMTIALADGAVV
+1984 SAMTTALADGAVV

-2296 PGSRLSGTNIK
+2296 PSRVSGSNMK

-2360 DGDAKVTSFDLTL
+2360 DGNARVTVSDRALL
-2373 AKTEIGKKVWS
+2373 QEEIGAKAWS
-2384 SSRKGIPY
+2384 STRNGTPY
-2392 MVKAADLDGDT
+2392 LIKAADLDGN
-2403 KFTSFDLSVL
+2403 KR
-2413 IAVIGKTKK
+2413 IAIADSGLLAEVVARSKT
-2422 IDQVTGIA
+2422 INQVTGIA

>member
-200 HIDVPRGEADGGL
+200 HIDVPRGEADGTL
-213 FNIESMALWTPTVV
+213 DNILSMVEWTPTVV

-256 GVIGTAVTAPT
+256 GVIGTVVTAPT

-495 TVMSAAN
+495 TVMGAAN

-589 GEVYDTLDIAFGEK
+589 GEVYDTIDIAFGEK

-962 AFVDGETVKRVAAT
+962 AFADGETVKRVAAT

-1031 SYSENNGVKFDA
+1031 SYSENNGVRFDA

-1080 GWAATSTAT
+1080 GWAATSTAA

-1142 ITFGDAIVAPGVPTR
+1142 ITFGDAIVAPGVPAR

-1277 TFSVIVDGV
+1277 TFSVVVDGV

-1314 DGTVPATMPAND
+1314 DGTVPATMPANN

-1363 PADPTKTGYTFAG
+1363 
-1376 WDKTI
+1376 
-1381 PENMPAEN
+1381 
-1389 ITVKALWTINQY
+1389 
-1401 TITFDTDGGRDVP
+1401 
-1414 AITQDYGTDVAAPAD
+1414 
-1429 PTKTGYTFAGWDK
+1429 
-1442 AIPATMPAEN
+1442 
-1452 VTITAKWNVNQYTI
+1452 
-1466 TFDTDGGNSI
+1466 
-1476 APITQD
+1476 
-1482 FGTDVVAPADPTKT
+1482 PADPTKT

-1821 SKTETASGKTG
+1821 SKTETATGKTG

-2098 FTMAVGEVIDFPA
+2098 FTMAVGEVIDFPSE
-2111 DPYLEGATFDGWYDD
+2111 PYVEGSTFDGWYDA
-2126 NGVRL
+2126 NGVKL

-2193 ATPTTVNT
+2193 ATPTTVNM

-2296 PGSRLSGTNIK
+2296 PSRVSGSNMK

-2360 DGDAKVTSFDLTL
+2360 DGNGRITAVDRTL
-2373 AKTEIGKKVWS
+2373 LQQEISAKVWS
-2384 SSRKGIPY
+2384 STRNGIPY
-2392 MVKAADLDGDT
+2392 MIKAADIDVNKRIT
-2403 KFTSFDLSVL
+2403 ATDLTLLVEVVARL
-2413 IAVIGKTKK
+2413 KT
-2422 IDQVTGIA
+2422 INQVTGKA

>member
-22 SVMAFADDSTVNG
+22 SVMAFADDPTVNG

-86 KGFFT
+86 KDFFT
-91 HSYGEYNELEVN
+91 HSYAARNTLEVN
-103 REEGSF
+103 GEEGSF

-114 ASGYFMTDANIDL
+114 AYGFFRTDADL

-149 SLMLGVDNN
+149 SFMLDVENN

-256 GVIGTAVTAPT
+256 GVIGTVVTAPT

-293 AENLTLTAE
+293 AEDLTLTAE

-324 TDKTPGTELVA
+324 TDKTPGTEFVA

-470 ASAPVGYELTG
+470 ASAPAGYELTG

-495 TVMSAAN
+495 TVMGAAN
-502 LKLYAK
+502 LKLYTK

-962 AFVDGETVKRVAAT
+962 AFADGETVKRVAAT

-1221 VKVTTGK
+1221 VNVTTGK

-1314 DGTVPATMPAND
+1314 DGTVPATMPANN

-1335 NQYTITFDTDGGTV
+1335 NQYTITFDTDGGNV

-1358 TAVAR
+1358 TAVTR

-1401 TITFDTDGGRDVP
+1401 TITFDTDGGSDVP

-1442 AIPATMPAEN
+1442 AIPATMPAED

-1496 GYTFA
+1496 GYTFT

-1528 ITFDTDGGTAIDPIT
+1528 ITFDTDGGSDVAPIT

-1704 MTIKALWTVKTFDP
+1704 VTIKALWTVKTFDP

-1750 IAAPAAPVRAGYTFA
+1750 IVAPAAPVRAGYTFA

-1791 VIFYAVWTEADG
+1791 VIFYAVWAEADG

-1821 SKTETASGKTG
+1821 SKTETATGKTG

-1883 EGVEEPVKALYGA
+1883 EGVEEPVNALYGA

-2010 KIVNVVFS
+2010 KVVNVVFS

-2098 FTMAVGEVIDFPA
+2098 FTMAVDEVIDIPA

-2126 NGVRL
+2126 NGVKL

-2193 ATPTTVNT
+2193 ATPTTVNLS
-2201 NHYTFLGWFDADG
+2201 HYNFLGWFDADG

-2296 PGSRLSGTNIK
+2296 PGRRLSSNNIK

-2360 DGDAKVTSFDLTL
+2360 DGDAKVTSTDSTL
-2373 AKTEIGKKVWS
+2373 LEKEISNTQWS
-2384 SSRKGIPY
+2384 NPRRGIPY
-2392 MVKAADLDGDT
+2392 LIKAANLDGGARVDST
-2403 KFTSFDLSVL
+2403 DSSLLNRVISGAAT
-2413 IAVIGKTKK
+2413 INQVIGK
-2422 IDQVTGIA
+2422 V

>member
-394 YAGQE
+394 YAGQA

-415 IGWSSSVPSSF
+415 IGWSSSVPLSF

-470 ASAPVGYELTG
+470 ASASVGYELTG

-495 TVMSAAN
+495 TVMGAAN

-625 SDTIVDPTTFV
+625 SNTIVDPTTFV

-962 AFVDGETVKRVAAT
+962 AFADGETVKRVAAT

-1277 TFSVIVDGV
+1277 TFSVVVDGV

-1314 DGTVPATMPAND
+1314 DGTVPATMPANN

-1401 TITFDTDGGRDVP
+1401 TIIFDTDGGSDVP

-1482 FGTDVVAPADPTKT
+1482 FGTDV
-1496 GYTFA
+1496 
-1501 GWDREIPS
+1501 
-1509 TMPAE
+1509 
-1514 SITVK
+1514 
-1519 AQWKINQYT
+1519 
-1528 ITFDTDGGTAIDPIT
+1528 
-1543 QDYNTA
+1543 
-1549 VVAPA
+1549 
-1554 DPTKEGY
+1554 
-1561 TFAGWDATIPATM
+1561 
-1574 PAKDT
+1574 
-1579 VIKAKWT
+1579 
-1586 VNKYTITFDVDGGSY
+1586 
-1601 VAPITQNY
+1601 
-1609 GTEIVAPADPTKTG
+1609 VAPADPTKTG

-1821 SKTETASGKTG
+1821 SKTETATGKTG

-1984 SAMTIALADGAVV
+1984 SAMTTALADGAVV

-2098 FTMAVGEVIDFPA
+2098 FTMAVGEVIDFPSE
-2111 DPYLEGATFDGWYDD
+2111 PYVEGSTFDGWYDA
-2126 NGVRL
+2126 NGVKL
-2131 VEGAIMPAADVV
+2131 VEGTIMPAADVV

-2193 ATPTTVNT
+2193 ATPTTVNM

-2307 NGKYFTVKGDG
+2307 NGKYFAVKGDG

>member
-22 SVMAFADDSTVNG
+22 SVLASADDPTVNG

-41 TKFFKQVDG
+41 TKFFKEVNG

-76 NSSDLLFFYD
+76 NSSNLLFFYD
-86 KGFFT
+86 KDFFT
-91 HSYGEYNELEVN
+91 HSYAARNILEVN
-103 REEGSF
+103 GEDGSF
-109 AKVNG
+109 AQVNG
-114 ASGYFMTDANIDL
+114 ASGVFRTNADL
-127 SDLAAKGYV
+127 SSLAAKGYV

-149 SLMLGVDNN
+149 MLNLDVDNN

-184 FVVENTVKT
+184 FVVDNTVKT

-200 HIDVPRGEADGGL
+200 FIDVPRGEADGTL
-213 FNIESMALWTPTVV
+213 DNILSMVEWTPNVV
-227 ISSQPV
+227 TSSRPV

-277 WKNES
+277 WKDAS

-293 AENLTLTAE
+293 AEDLTLTAA

-309 TFDTDGGSTIDPAPY
+309 TFDTDGGNTIDPAPY

-335 PADPTKEG
+335 PADPVKEG
-343 YTFLGWMDASGNVVE
+343 YTFLGWMDADGNVTD
-358 IPNVFPTSDVT
+358 IPDVFPTADVT

-380 NFIVDGEVKQSFDG
+380 NFIVDGEIAQSFDG
-394 YAGQE
+394 YAGQA
-399 FDTSKVNEPS
+399 FDASQVNAPS

-461 SVIKTDVPG
+461 SVVTTNVPG
-470 ASAPVGYELTG
+470 AVAPAGYELTG
-481 WFTDPDCTVPFVEG
+481 WFTDADCTEPFVEG
-495 TVMSAAN
+495 TVMGAAN
-502 LKLYAK
+502 LKLYTK
-508 TKVKTYTST
+508 TVVKTYTST

-525 ADGKEETT
+525 ADGKEEVT
-533 VDTDYGEAIIAPAAP
+533 VDTAYGEAIIAPAAP
-548 TLEGYTFA
+548 TLEGYTFS

-562 GFMDENGGKTY
+562 GFMDEDGGKTY

-583 VVYYVD
+583 VVYFVE
-589 GEVYDTLDIAFGEK
+589 GEVYDSFDIALGDK
-603 LEVPSEPG
+603 IEVPSDPYLS
-611 RTGRTFIG
+611 GRTFIG
-619 WTDTEG
+619 WTETEG
-625 SDTIVDPTTFV
+625 SDVIVDPASLV

-692 TFLAWSPAPGAMP
+692 TFLAWSPVPGVMP

-723 FFIDADAAE
+723 FFADADAAE
-732 ALETVT
+732 ALLTVT
-738 ADFGETIAAPKTPSK
+738 ADFGEAVTAPAAPAK

-770 VVEGEFLRINATWKV
+770 VVDGEFLRINATWRV

-795 GGTPVSPITQD
+795 GGTPVSSITQD

-830 GADEAYVFTTM
+830 GAAEAYVFTTM
-841 PAIDNETATLTLTAR
+841 PATDNETATLTLTAR

-863 PKDGLGVKF
+863 PKDGLGIKF

-946 ETYPAENGIT
+946 ETYPAGIT
-956 FNADGG
+956 FDADGG
-962 AFVDGETVKRVAAT
+962 AFADGDTVKKVDAT

-987 TRTGYTFEGW
+987 SKTGYTFEGW

-1004 TGSHDL
+1004 TGSHEL
-1010 GNLTVDLDETTL
+1010 GNLTVDLDDTTL

-1031 SYSENNGVKFDA
+1031 SYTEDNGVRFDA

-1048 ANGMTTVRVAAT
+1048 ANGMTVVKTPAT
-1060 FDQPIVAPA
+1060 FDQPIAAPA

-1098 TQVIDPDAP
+1098 TEVIDPDAP

-1115 KETYIGKITFN
+1115 KETYIGKIVFD

-1133 DGETVKAID
+1133 DGETSKAID
-1142 ITFGDAIVAPGVPTR
+1142 ITFGDAIVAPAVPAR

-1164 WATSAGALAGS
+1164 WATNAGALAGS
-1175 TDLGNLTTDLSDTSI
+1175 TELGNLTTDLSDTSI

-1211 NTEGVYGDPE
+1211 NTEGVYGEPE
-1221 VKVTTGK
+1221 VHVTTGK

-1243 GLVLDSAYADE
+1243 GLVLDSAFASE

-1269 VHIKRNTY
+1269 VHIKRNSY

-1304 SKVGYTFTGW
+1304 SKTGYTFTGW
-1314 DGTVPATMPAND
+1314 DAAVPATMPANN
-1326 VTVTATWKI
+1326 VTINATWKI
-1335 NQYTITFDTDGGTV
+1335 NQYTITFDTDGGSTV
-1349 IAPITQDYN
+1349 APITQDYATEV
-1358 TAVAR
+1358 TA

-1376 WDKTI
+1376 WDKAI
-1381 PENMPAEN
+1381 PATMPAEN
-1389 ITVKALWTINQY
+1389 MTVKALWTVNQY
-1401 TITFDTDGGRDVP
+1401 TITFDTDGGSDVP
-1414 AITQDYGTDVAAPAD
+1414 AITQDYGTEVIAPAD

-1452 VTITAKWNVNQYTI
+1452 VTVKAQWNVNQYTI
-1466 TFDTDGGNSI
+1466 TFDTDGGNTI

-1482 FGTDVVAPADPTKT
+1482 YGTAVTAPDAPTKT

-1501 GWDREIPS
+1501 GWDSTIPS
-1509 TMPAE
+1509 
-1514 SITVK
+1514 
-1519 AQWKINQYT
+1519 
-1528 ITFDTDGGTAIDPIT
+1528 
-1543 QDYNTA
+1543 
-1549 VVAPA
+1549 
-1554 DPTKEGY
+1554 
-1561 TFAGWDATIPATM
+1561 TM

-1601 VAPITQNY
+1601 VAPITQNF

-1658 TDGGT
+1658 TDGGSV
-1663 AIAPITQDYG
+1663 IAPITQDYG
-1673 TDVVAPA
+1673 TAIVAPA

-1690 GWSEAFPSTMPAGD
+1690 GWDTEFPTTMPAND
-1704 MTIKALWTVKTFDP
+1704 VTDKALWTVKTFDP
-1718 EVNGKGVKFNANG
+1718 DVNGKGVKFNANG
-1731 GAFADGSTETLV
+1731 GAFADGSTEALV

-1750 IAAPAAPVRAGYTFA
+1750 IVAPAAPARAGYTFV

-1770 AESKVALA
+1770 ADSKVALA

-1791 VIFYAVWTEADG
+1791 VTFYAVWTEADG
-1803 VNYSVEIY
+1803 VSYTVEVY

-1821 SKTETASGKTG
+1821 SKTETATGKTG

-1842 VEEGFEHNAAHE
+1842 VDEGFEHNAAHE
-1854 GAVESGVIAADGSTV
+1854 GAVETGVIAADGSTT
-1869 LKVYIARKTYSASF
+1869 LKVYIARKTYSARF
-1883 EGVEEPVKALYGA
+1883 EGVAEPVDALYGA
-1896 PIAAPAAP
+1896 PIVAPEAP
-1904 AVPGKTFIKWVDADG
+1904 AVSGKTFIKWVDADG

-1941 NVKYYVD
+1941 SVKYFVD

-1972 PEGYEFSGWFTD
+1972 PEGYEFIGWFTD
-1984 SAMTIALADGAVV
+1984 SAMNTALAEGAVV

-2003 LYGKTTA
+2003 LYGKTVA
-2010 KIVNVVFS
+2010 KVVNVVFS
-2018 AGEGA
+2018 AGEGT
-2023 FADGATEKTVPTAFG
+2023 FADGTTEKTVPTEFG
-2038 DLIVAPADDQLVRE
+2038 ALIVAPADDQLVRE

-2063 GYLDTMTPATYVAT
+2063 GYLDTLTPATYVAT

-2090 SNGEEYEK
+2090 VNGEEHEK
-2098 FTMAVGEVIDFPA
+2098 FTMAVGEVIDFPSE
-2111 DPYLEGATFDGWYDD
+2111 PYVEGSTFDGWYDA
-2126 NGVRL
+2126 NGVKL
-2131 VEGAIMPAADVV
+2131 VEGAVMPAADVV

-2149 TTGYTVRFYQY
+2149 TNGYTVRFYQY
-2160 EASEHGPAGVEN
+2160 EASEHGPAGIEN
-2172 PQFIDYTYTAGVKYG
+2172 PQFIEYTSTAGVQYG

-2193 ATPTTVNT
+2193 ATPDTVNLS
-2201 NHYTFLGWFDADG
+2201 HYTFKGWFD
-2214 NKYEAGATMPA
+2214 EAGNEYAAGAKMPA
-2225 LADGETELKLYPR
+2225 LADGETELKLYPH
-2238 YERITVKLVPADG
+2238 YDRITVKLVPADG

-2271 DNTVTDTVYQPAT
+2271 DDSVTDTVYQPAT
-2284 AGDYSRWFIYGL
+2284 AGDYSSWFIYGL
-2296 PGSRLSGTNIK
+2296 PSRVTGANMK
-2307 NGKYFTVKGDG
+2307 NAKYFTVKGDG
-2318 RFVITPVNGNGYGT
+2318 RFEITPVNGTGYGT

-2360 DGDAKVTSFDLTL
+2360 DGNARVTAADL
-2373 AKTEIGKKVWS
+2373 AAIQEEISSKNWS
-2384 SSRKGIPY
+2384 SARGKIPY
-2392 MVKAADLDGDT
+2392 MVKAADLDANGRI
-2403 KFTSFDLSVL
+2403 SAADLTWFADV
-2413 IAVIGKTKK
+2413 IAKLST
-2422 IDQVTGIA
+2422 IDQVTGKA
-2430 S
+2430 Q